1 MCHIRK
7 FSVALVLVLALA
19 VAVSTASAAS
29 ATTGHS
35 RAAVV
40 APDTRQS
47 VPAHA
52 AGIGSFIWV
61 LVRHAVY
68 RASQVISRRV
78 GTSVVRRYAWS
89 WTRAQAVYWFC
100 HRYDAYLGRSTW
112 YWAAHYYYYP
122 NWAWN
127 VCARYGYFG

>member
-1 MCHIRK
+1 MCHTRIL
-7 FSVALVLVLALA
+7 SIALVAALALS
-19 VAVSTASAAS
+19 VAVSTGSAAS
-29 ATTGHS
+29 AGTVDT

-52 AGIGSFIWV
+52 AGIGSFISN
-61 LVRHAVY
+61 LIAHAVY
-68 RASQVISRRV
+68 KSAPVISRRV
-78 GTSVVRRYAWS
+78 GTYVVRRYARQ

-100 HRYDAYLGRSTW
+100 RSYDAYLGRSTW
-112 YWAAHYYYYP
+112 YWAAHYYYFP

-127 VCARYGYFG
+127 VCARYGYLA